1 MGKHG
6 EYTVESINE
15 PSPRAV
21 IEAWLILLR
30 HYPLEDSQPAS
41 EIASRTGRA
50 PTAFKQH
57 VEDEQATEEGRQR

>member
-30 HYPLEDSQPAS
+30 HYPPPDSESAESHDQQQ
-41 EIASRTGRA
+41 SRA
-50 PTAFKQH
+50 QQS
-57 VEDEQATEEGRQR
+57 EDEQAQSRGSSTALAR